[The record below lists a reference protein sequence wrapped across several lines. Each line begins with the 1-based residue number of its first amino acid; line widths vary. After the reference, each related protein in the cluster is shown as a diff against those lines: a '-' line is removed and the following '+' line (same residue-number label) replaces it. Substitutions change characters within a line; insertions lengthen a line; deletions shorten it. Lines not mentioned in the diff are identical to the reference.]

1 MPYILFGGHTQ
12 GPKVN
17 TGLFGHRGLE
27 LMGWYSLA
35 GTWPGRSP
43 QQQRARKKG
52 NAFLSFHPVIAYW
65 LFPMAKHKG
74 GWTCSSV
81 VVCLLSMYERE
92 RQTDRKSLVR
102 TVGVE
107 KYDAFLSIKRSRPTL
122 LQPKT
127 GEQEKA

>member
-1 MPYILFGGHTQ
+1 
-12 GPKVN
+12 
-17 TGLFGHRGLE
+17 
-27 LMGWYSLA
+27 
-35 GTWPGRSP
+35 
-43 QQQRARKKG
+43 
-52 NAFLSFHPVIAYW
+52 
-65 LFPMAKHKG
+65 
-74 GWTCSSV
+74 
-81 VVCLLSMYERE
+81 MYERE